1 MRAAAGVIQLRAHE
15 RAVWR
20 CQVSS
25 VNTSYCY
32 TPQGFATPGGGMG
45 GQSQALL
52 QTPLVVNT
60 PPPMGGSNVFGC
72 CVRIQKGIIKVETL

>member
-1 MRAAAGVIQLRAHE
+1 MRAAAGVIQLRANEHTHE

-32 TPQGFATPGGGMG
+32 TPQGFATPGGGME
-45 GQSQALL
+45 GQFRALL
-52 QTPLVVNT
+52 QMPV
-60 PPPMGGSNVFGC
+60 GSQHSPADGKF
-72 CVRIQKGIIKVETL
+72 